1 MLGLRSFKV
10 LIGLLLLPMFTTGCG
25 RRLKR
30 ASDVAYLFSKP
41 PVSVSDI
48 ATTICQS
55 LGTRDALPNTK
66 GMLPQIGSC
75 AGAGLAAVDFDK
87 ISSFTFTDLPGQTVA
102 QQANSDVFTKSIR
115 TQLWLN
121 RSIPDLLVVLAD
133 IMKQGDLLAAGEVKL
148 PDSVTKDLAGLLK
161 PVVKITE
168 KPTLNIDDLSFSLKL
183 NVVTSGAVLIANDIA
198 LNGKV
203 FNNGI
208 AVTISTTKPYATYD
222 KSLLQSFDVVFLVIP
237 YANDIYLDMAVNLSI
252 YNIGLN
258 GPIDKNINSIFGTAL
273 KTLMDTLIKVGVK
286 S

>member
-1 MLGLRSFKV
+1 
-10 LIGLLLLPMFTTGCG
+10 
-25 RRLKR
+25 
-30 ASDVAYLFSKP
+30 
-41 PVSVSDI
+41 
-48 ATTICQS
+48 
-55 LGTRDALPNTK
+55 
-66 GMLPQIGSC
+66 MLPQIGSC